1 MKIKQS
7 ILLLL
12 VSILTIFLFTHAS
25 LKKEVQVVKM
35 PWLDSILSIQNDTTY
50 VLNFWATWC
59 IPCVAEL
66 PVFEKANQKTNSEAT
81 KVILINL
88 DYVKDQ
94 QKVLIPFLEKKRIKT
109 SVVLLNEPDANRWI
123 NLVDSSWSGALP
135 ATLIFNH
142 KTSYRTFIEKE
153 LNFELLDTLLK
164 TSHINK

>member
-50 VLNFWATWC
+50 VLNFWASWC

-66 PVFEKANQKTNSEAT
+66 PVFEKANQKTNREAT

-109 SVVLLNEPDANRWI
+109 SVVLLNEPESVLMKEAI
-123 NLVDSSWSGALP
+123 V
-135 ATLIFNH
+135 
-142 KTSYRTFIEKE
+142 SYFLEKE